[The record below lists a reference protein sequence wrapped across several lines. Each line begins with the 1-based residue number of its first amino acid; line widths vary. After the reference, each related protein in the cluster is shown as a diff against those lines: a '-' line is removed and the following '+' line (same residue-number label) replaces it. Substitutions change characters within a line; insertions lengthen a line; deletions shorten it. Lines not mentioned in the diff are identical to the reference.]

1 MHDMQSERLRLGPWA
16 VEDAA
21 FHRRLWEERDPR
33 VPARR
38 RISADGHPTLADL
51 QQWLRT
57 YRPEPAPGLRV
68 VEVREAGI
76 PVGYCGLVANS
87 VGTPEEP
94 ELAFEFLREFWGR
107 GYATESSRLIVDRAA
122 SLGYDRLASTVRAW
136 NAASF
141 TVLDKL
147 GFVDTGERERDGVHG
162 DSVLMRLA
170 LR

>member
-1 MHDMQSERLRLGPWA
+1 MPDTQSERLRLRPWA
-16 VEDAA
+16 VDDAA

-38 RISADGHPTLADL
+38 RISAEGHPTLADM

-57 YRPEPAPGLRV
+57 YRPEPAPGLCV
-68 VEVREAGI
+68 VELRESGV
-76 PVGYCGLVANS
+76 PVGYCGLVPNI
-87 VGTPEEP
+87 VGQPEEP

-107 GYATESSRLIVDRAA
+107 GFATESSRLIVRQAE
-122 SLGYDRLASTVRAW
+122 SLGYDRLASTVRDW

-141 TVLDKL
+141 AVLAKL
-147 GFVDTGERERDGVHG
+147 GFVDTGERERDTVHG
-162 DSVLMRLA
+162 DSVLMRLT